1 MALKD
6 IVAQFDEEVARL
18 QQARSFLAASGIA
31 VFLPAVR
38 RGRPKTN
45 GETPVLLKPAKKN
58 GINLP
63 KGSPGLQRPKTT
75 LGEEEGKGEAK
86 RQR

>member
-1 MALKD
+1 
-6 IVAQFDEEVARL
+6 
-18 QQARSFLAASGIA
+18 
-31 VFLPAVR
+31 
-38 RGRPKTN
+38 
-45 GETPVLLKPAKKN
+45 VLLKPAKKN